1 MEDFAQGS
9 HPKISYH
16 SLVYFS
22 FPVLTPAFGSR
33 HIPAPFSPK
42 LTHGMPECTKE
53 FGILWGENLFPS
65 VNGEGWNPCRNWWG
79 ESVSNTWIS
88 AFSCFLA
95 VSHVGRQQ
103 LDAISPAGDQISAS
117 AQSSECAGSIGKGIF
132 HGFWG
137 LLGACAHH
145 ILRVPDLEPHPRSL
159 QSWNVP
165 QAPEQ
170 PRGILGWESGL

>member
-1 MEDFAQGS
+1 
-9 HPKISYH
+9 
-16 SLVYFS
+16 
-22 FPVLTPAFGSR
+22 
-33 HIPAPFSPK
+33 
-42 LTHGMPECTKE
+42 MPECTKE

-137 LLGACAHH
+137 LLGACAHY

-170 PRGILGWESGL
+170 PKGILGWESGL